1 MAMQGMEPLDTSNHG
16 PEGELVDET
25 LDRARFGSFS
35 LSQPS
40 AIIRLLDEPAESGTG

>member
-1 MAMQGMEPLDTSNHG
+1 MHGAEPFDTSNHC
-16 PEGELVDET
+16 PEGELADET

-40 AIIRLLDEPAESGTG
+40 AIIRLLDGPGASEAG